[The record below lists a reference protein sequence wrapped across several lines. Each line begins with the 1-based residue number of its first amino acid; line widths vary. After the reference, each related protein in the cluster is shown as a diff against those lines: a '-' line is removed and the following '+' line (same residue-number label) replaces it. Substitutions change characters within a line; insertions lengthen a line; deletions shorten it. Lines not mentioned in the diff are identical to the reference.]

1 MARLLVG
8 PKRDIPTHTI
18 TVSWN
23 EVDSAGVFSGETYM
37 MVENGAA
44 DVVAEGSTRSYIVSP
59 ESDIIMVKSI
69 TVDGND
75 VMDQCIYEGAGGYYT
90 YVFENVTANHTLAAE
105 FEKGIGIDAIESNVK
120 VSLQP
125 NPATAQS
132 QLTIEGV
139 NGQINFSLIDMS
151 GRVIAEEVINA
162 NEVKTINVSSLAKG
176 TYFVRLTNS
185 NFSKVEKLIVR

>member
-1 MARLLVG
+1 M
-8 PKRDIPTHTI
+8 
-18 TVSWN
+18 
-23 EVDSAGVFSGETYM
+23 
-37 MVENGAA
+37 
-44 DVVAEGSTRSYIVSP
+44 
-59 ESDIIMVKSI
+59 
-69 TVDGND
+69 VDGAEAI
-75 VMDQCIYEGAGGYYT
+75 DQCEIDGAGGYYIYT
-90 YVFENVTANHTLAAE
+90 FNAIDARHSIAAVFTPNV
-105 FEKGIGIDAIESNVK
+105 GIDAIENNVK

-139 NGQINFSLIDMS
+139 NGEINFSLIDMS